1 MARISISLKKIT
13 FIAALILTAAF
24 TAHAQSDTKTIG
36 NKQRSGSAN
45 TSFDL
50 VKGKQVGIKLNA
62 GHKPVQLLKFNFT
75 VESQCTDTIRFKVN
89 IYEFNYITPGPN
101 LATQDITGGIPQG
114 KHHISINLE
123 PYKIIAKKELLVAIE
138 FLNDY
143 HCDNHFAIGLFNGG
157 TYHFEN
163 GVWKKLAV
171 AGVDFNL
178 TVRKVK

>member
-1 MARISISLKKIT
+1 MDNISTALKKLTLIT
-13 FIAALILTAAF
+13 ALILSAIFAAK
-24 TAHAQSDTKTIG
+24 AQTDTKTIG
-36 NKQRSGSAN
+36 NKQRSGSAS

-50 VKGKQVGIKLNA
+50 VKGKQVGIKMNA
-62 GHKPVQLLKFNFT
+62 GRKPVQLLKFNFT
-75 VESQCTDTIRFKVN
+75 VESQCSDTIRFKVN
-89 IYEFNYITPGPN
+89 IYEFNYVTPGAN
-101 LATQDITGGIPQG
+101 LAKQEITGGITRG
-114 KHHISINLE
+114 KHHISIDLE
-123 PYKIIAKKELLVAIE
+123 PYNIIAKKELLVAIE

-178 TVRKVK
+178 LVRKVK